1 MTDNK
6 FEHEDYYLKKQ
17 AEVVLANATNSAWI
31 AAYSAAIIARQED
44 RALAIAETAVSAFR
58 ERCGEGEGEAR
69 KDNAGAVVEI
79 DQLVLFLHDDFAAE
93 YDGTESPVECSIRLL
108 TAYKASLGH
117 TDDVWLSKTQCQT
130 CCYGGICR
138 LRPDREIEC
147 KDWCAPD
154 KPGPVEGSLCSD
166 CTQLADVRA
175 AVKETTP

>member
-154 KPGPVEGSLCSD
+154 KP
-166 CTQLADVRA
+166 ADVRA

>member
-117 TDDVWLSKTQCQT
+117 TDDVWLSKTPCQT

-154 KPGPVEGSLCSD
+154 KP
-166 CTQLADVRA
+166 ADVRA

>member
-154 KPGPVEGSLCSD
+154 KP
-166 CTQLADVRA
+166 ADVRA
-175 AVKETTP
+175 AVKETT

>member
-79 DQLVLFLHDDFAAE
+79 DQLVLALHDDFAAE

-108 TAYKASLGH
+108 TAYKASL
-117 TDDVWLSKTQCQT
+117 
-130 CCYGGICR
+130 
-138 LRPDREIEC
+138 
-147 KDWCAPD
+147 D
-154 KPGPVEGSLCSD
+154 KPAQGSADKCTD
-166 CTQLADVRA
+166 CPQVAAAVRA
-175 AVKETTP
+175 AVQETP